1 MNRVGQNAL
10 NIILGV
16 LKCNISQNEIFHS
29 EFRYRSKRQSKVQ
42 LLQKKFFKLSF
53 LVTLNKY
60 EYIFK

>member
-42 LLQKKFFKLSF
+42 LLQ
-53 LVTLNKY
+53 NK
-60 EYIFK
+60 IF